1 MKTIQKKLF
10 ILLFIL
16 PLSIFAQ
23 STLQG
28 TVLDNLGQTL
38 PGVSVVVKGTSNG
51 VATDFDGNFTLTN
64 VKKGDVVSFSYVGF
78 KAQDLIYNNQ
88 KEVAITMQEDAQ
100 QLTDVVVIGYGTV
113 KKADATGSVATV
125 TTKDFVKGP
134 VVAVDQMIQGKVA
147 GLQVTNGGG
156 SPGEGST
163 IRIRGG
169 SSLNANNDPLIVIDG
184 LPVDGGS
191 SGGRNFLATINQNNI
206 ESATVLKDASAT
218 AIYGSR
224 ASNGV
229 IIITTK
235 KGKSGELKVEYN
247 GNLSYSKLVKQV
259 DVLSANQFRDYVN
272 ANGRVETDPLKPNF
286 GENVHALLL
295 GQSNTDWQD
304 KIYQV
309 ATGTDHNFALSG
321 GVDNLTYRASAG
333 FTDMNGILKRD
344 NFKRAT
350 VGLSLVG
357 KFLDNHLKIELN
369 NNTASMKN
377 VYAERGAIGAAV
389 SFDPTQSPTNAD
401 GTYFQ
406 WGNTLAGRNPLAELY
421 QKNNFGTQF
430 RSVGN
435 IQTEYK
441 LHFFPDLKLVAN
453 LGYDEISGR
462 TFGNTELDYSYPSG
476 GAGNYY
482 DNNDTFNNKL
492 MDLFFNYNKDIKSI
506 NTVVDVTAGYSY
518 QDFRF
523 KNAGQNYEAANDL
536 LKINDISRG
545 RRNLQSFFAR
555 TNLTFANKYLV
566 TLSYRRDGT
575 SRFTEENRWGNFP
588 AAALAWKLNEEDFIK
603 NINSIS
609 TLKLRLGWG
618 ITGQQDVGNNY
629 PSIPLY
635 LTSDVSS
642 QYQFGNQ
649 FYPTVRPQQYN
660 KNLKWEETETRN
672 IGLDFGFL
680 KERITGS
687 VDVYE
692 KRTKDLIAFVPNPS
706 FIGFSN
712 KDNYNI
718 GKMINQG
725 VEISAAVVPVKN
737 ENFNWTIGGN
747 VTLQNSKVDD
757 LFLDPKFFPGVNVGG
772 YSGGVGNTIQNHQ
785 VGYAPSS
792 FYVYE
797 QAYNAS
803 GQPIDGAYID
813 RNKDGKVDENDKYR
827 YKKPASDVFYGLF
840 TSLSYKNWDMSMS
853 WRGSWGNFNYNNVD
867 SQFGWESQVLI
878 RETDLGN
885 GVTNL
890 LDTNFASTDAKR
902 YESDYYIQDASFVR
916 LDNLTIGYSFSNFL
930 NTKANAKLSLGGQN
944 LLLFTKY
951 KGIDPEISGG
961 IDNNLYPR
969 PRMYTLGL
977 NVNF

>member
-1 MKTIQKKLF
+1 MQKKLF

-16 PLSIFAQ
+16 PFSIFAQ
-23 STLQG
+23 STLKG

-64 VKKGDVVSFSYVGF
+64 VKKGDVVTFSYVGF

-88 KEVAITMQEDAQ
+88 KEVSITMQEDAQ
-100 QLTDVVVIGYGTV
+100 QLADVVVIGYGTV
-113 KKADATGSVATV
+113 KKSDATGSVATV

-134 VVAVDQMIQGKVA
+134 VVSVDQMIQGKVA
-147 GLQVTNGGG
+147 GLQITNGGG

-206 ESATVLKDASAT
+206 ESVTVLKDASAT

-235 KGKSGELKVEYN
+235 KGKAGDLKVEYN

-259 DVLSANQFRDYVN
+259 DVLSAKQFTDYVN
-272 ANGRVETDPLKPNF
+272 TNGNANQQG
-286 GENVHALLL
+286 LL
-295 GQSNTDWQD
+295 GSSNTDWQD
-304 KIYQV
+304 EIYQV
-309 ATGTDHNFALSG
+309 ATGTDHNVALSG
-321 GVDNLTYRASAG
+321 GVDNITYRASAG

-344 NFKRAT
+344 NFQRT
-350 VGLSLVG
+350 SIGLGLVG
-357 KFLDNHLKIELN
+357 KFFDNHLKIEVN

-377 VYAERGAIGAAV
+377 NYSNRGAIGAAV
-389 SFDPTQSPTNAD
+389 SFDPTQSITNPD

-406 WGNTLAGRNPLAELY
+406 WGNNLAGRNPLGELN
-421 QKNNFGTQF
+421 QNNNYGTQF

-453 LGYDEISGR
+453 LGYDEISGK
-462 TFGNTELDYSYPSG
+462 TFGNTAIDYAYPS
-476 GAGNYY
+476 AGNYY
-482 DNNDTFNNKL
+482 DNSDTFNNKL
-492 MDLFFNYNKDIKSI
+492 MDLFFNYNKGIKSI
-506 NTVVDVTAGYSY
+506 DAVVDFTAGYSY

-523 KNAGQNYEAANDL
+523 KNAGENFNAANNIL
-536 LKINDISRG
+536 IENPTSRG
-545 RRNLQSFFAR
+545 RRNLQSFFGR

-588 AAALAWKLNEEDFIK
+588 AAALAWKLNEESFVK
-603 NINSIS
+603 NIRSIS

-635 LTSDVSS
+635 LTSDVNS

-649 FYPTVRPQQYN
+649 FYSTVRPQQYN

-680 KERITGS
+680 KERITGTI
-687 VDVYE
+687 DVYE
-692 KRTKDLIAFVPNPS
+692 KRTKDLIAFVPNPA
-706 FIGFSN
+706 FFGFSN
-712 KDNYNI
+712 ADNYNI
-718 GKMINQG
+718 GKMVNKGI
-725 VEISAAVVPVKN
+725 EISAAVVPVKTDN
-737 ENFNWTIGGN
+737 INWTIGGN
-747 VTLQNSKVDD
+747 ITLQNSKVDD
-757 LFLDPKFFPGVNVGG
+757 LFLDPNFFPGINVGG

-797 QAYNAS
+797 QAYNVS
-803 GQPIDGAYID
+803 GQPIDGVYID
-813 RNKDGKVDENDKYR
+813 RNQDGQVDEKDKYR
-827 YKKPASDVFYGLF
+827 FKKPAADVFYGLF
-840 TSLSYKNWDMSMS
+840 TNLSYKNWDMSMS
-853 WRGSWGNFNYNNVD
+853 WRGSWGNYNYNNVD
-867 SQFGWESQVLI
+867 SQFGWKNQVLI
-878 RETDLGN
+878 RDTDLGN

-890 LDTNFASTDAKR
+890 LDTNFSSTDSKR

-916 LDNLTIGYSFSNFL
+916 LDNVTIGYNFTNFL

-944 LLLFTKY
+944 LLLFTNY

>member
-1 MKTIQKKLF
+1 MQKKLF

-16 PLSIFAQ
+16 PFSIFAQ
-23 STLQG
+23 STLKG

-64 VKKGDVVSFSYVGF
+64 VKKGDVVTFSYVGF

-88 KEVAITMQEDAQ
+88 KEVSITMQEDAQ
-100 QLTDVVVIGYGTV
+100 QLADVVVIGYGTV
-113 KKADATGSVATV
+113 KKSDATGSVATV

-147 GLQVTNGGG
+147 GLQITNGGG

-206 ESATVLKDASAT
+206 ESVTVLKDASAT

-235 KGKSGELKVEYN
+235 KGKAGDLKVEYN

-259 DVLSANQFRDYVN
+259 DVLSAKQFTDYVN
-272 ANGRVETDPLKPNF
+272 TNGNANQQG
-286 GENVHALLL
+286 LL
-295 GQSNTDWQD
+295 GSSNTDWQD
-304 KIYQV
+304 EIYQV
-309 ATGTDHNFALSG
+309 ATGTDHNVALSG
-321 GVDNLTYRASAG
+321 GVDNITYRASAG

-344 NFKRAT
+344 NFQRT
-350 VGLSLVG
+350 SIGLGLVG
-357 KFLDNHLKIELN
+357 KFFDNHLKIEVN

-377 VYAERGAIGAAV
+377 NYSNRGAIGAAV
-389 SFDPTQSPTNAD
+389 SFDPTQSITNPD

-406 WGNTLAGRNPLAELY
+406 WGNNLAGRNPLGELN
-421 QKNNFGTQF
+421 QNNNYGTQF

-453 LGYDEISGR
+453 LGYDEISGK
-462 TFGNTELDYSYPSG
+462 TFGNTAIDYAYPS
-476 GAGNYY
+476 AGNYY
-482 DNNDTFNNKL
+482 DNSDTFNNKL
-492 MDLFFNYNKDIKSI
+492 MDLFFKYNKGIKSI
-506 NTVVDVTAGYSY
+506 DAVVDFTAGYSY

-523 KNAGQNYEAANDL
+523 KNAGENFNAANNIL
-536 LKINDISRG
+536 IENPTSRG
-545 RRNLQSFFAR
+545 RRNLQSFFGR

-588 AAALAWKLNEEDFIK
+588 AAALAWKLNEESFVK
-603 NINSIS
+603 NIRSIS

-635 LTSDVSS
+635 LTSDVNS

-649 FYPTVRPQQYN
+649 FYSTVRPQQYN

-680 KERITGS
+680 KERITGTI
-687 VDVYE
+687 DVYE
-692 KRTKDLIAFVPNPS
+692 KRTKDLIAFVPNPA
-706 FIGFSN
+706 FFGFSN
-712 KDNYNI
+712 ADNYNI
-718 GKMINQG
+718 GKMVNKGI
-725 VEISAAVVPVKN
+725 EISAAVVPVKTDN
-737 ENFNWTIGGN
+737 INWTIGGN
-747 VTLQNSKVDD
+747 ITLQNSKVDD
-757 LFLDPKFFPGVNVGG
+757 LFLDPNFFPGINVGG

-797 QAYNAS
+797 QAYNVS
-803 GQPIDGAYID
+803 GQPIDGVYID
-813 RNKDGKVDENDKYR
+813 RNQDGQVDEKDKYR
-827 YKKPASDVFYGLF
+827 FKKPAADVFYGLF
-840 TSLSYKNWDMSMS
+840 TNLSYKNWDMSMS
-853 WRGSWGNFNYNNVD
+853 WRGSWGNYNYNNVD
-867 SQFGWESQVLI
+867 SQFGWKNQVLI
-878 RETDLGN
+878 RDTDLGN

-890 LDTNFASTDAKR
+890 LDTNFSSTDSKR

-916 LDNLTIGYSFSNFL
+916 LDNVTIGYNFTNFL

-944 LLLFTKY
+944 LLLFTNY

>member
-1 MKTIQKKLF
+1 MKTIQKKLLF
-10 ILLFIL
+10 LLLIL

-23 STLQG
+23 STLNG
-28 TVLDNLGQTL
+28 TVLDNLGQPL
-38 PGVSVVVKGTSNG
+38 PGVNIVVKGTQNG
-51 VATDFDGNFTLTN
+51 TSSDFDGKFSISS
-64 VKKGDVVSFSYVGF
+64 VKKGDVILFSFVGF
-78 KAQDLIYNNQ
+78 KNQELVYNNQ
-88 KEVAITMQEDAQ
+88 KEVSITMAEDAQ
-100 QLTDVVVIGYGTV
+100 QLADVVVIGYGTV

-134 VVAVDQMIQGKVA
+134 VVSVDQMVQGKVA

-169 SSLNANNDPLIVIDG
+169 SSLNANNDPLIVVDG

-206 ESATVLKDASAT
+206 ESVTVLKDASAT

-247 GNLSYSKLVKQV
+247 GNLSYSKLVKKV
-259 DVLSANQFRDYVN
+259 DVLDVNQFKDYVN
-272 ANGRVETDPLKPNF
+272 ANGSITQQ
-286 GENVHALLL
+286 GLL
-295 GQSNTDWQD
+295 GNSNTDWQNE
-304 KIYQV
+304 IYQV
-309 ATGTDHNFALSG
+309 AMGTDHNVAFSG
-321 GVDNLTYRASAG
+321 GVDNITYRASAG

-344 NFKRAT
+344 NFKRT
-350 VGLSLVG
+350 TIGLSLVG
-357 KFLDNHLKIELN
+357 RFFDNHLKVEIN

-377 VYAERGAIGAAV
+377 NYSNRGAIGSAV
-389 SFDPTQSPTNAD
+389 SYDPSQNPYNAD
-401 GTYFQ
+401 GSYFQ
-406 WGNTLAGRNPLAELY
+406 WYNPGGEINTLASRNPLAELN
-421 QKNNFGTQF
+421 QNNNFGNQF

-453 LGYDEISGR
+453 LGYDEIAGR
-462 TFGNTELDYSYPSG
+462 TYGNTALDYAYNT
-476 GAGNYY
+476 AGNYY
-482 DNNDTFNNKL
+482 DNRDTFNNKL

-506 NTVVDVTAGYSY
+506 NTVIDFTAGYSY

-523 KNAGQNYEAANDL
+523 KNSGENYSASNDFL
-536 LKINDISRG
+536 TVNLTSRG
-545 RRNLQSFFAR
+545 RRNLQSFFGR
-555 TNLTFANKYLV
+555 TNLTFANKYLL

-588 AAALAWKLNEEDFIK
+588 AAALAWKLNEEGFIK
-603 NINSIS
+603 NIKSVS
-609 TLKLRLGWG
+609 TLKLRFGWG

-635 LTSDVSS
+635 LTSDVNS

-660 KNLKWEETETRN
+660 RNLKWEETETRN
-672 IGLDFGFL
+672 AGLDFGFF
-680 KERITGS
+680 KDRVTGS

-692 KRTKDLIAFVPNPS
+692 KRTKDLIAYVQNPA
-706 FIGFSN
+706 FFGFSN
-712 KDNYNI
+712 ADNYNI
-718 GKMINQG
+718 GKMINKG
-725 VEISAAVVPVKN
+725 VEISAAVTPIKN
-737 ENFNWTIGGN
+737 DNFNWTIGGN
-747 VTLQNSKVDD
+747 ITLQNSKVDD
-757 LFLDPKFFPGVNVGG
+757 LFLDPKFFPGVNTGQ
-772 YSGGVGNTIQNHQ
+772 YAGGVGNYIQNHQ
-785 VGYAPSS
+785 VGYAPNS
-792 FYVYE
+792 FFVYE
-797 QAYNAS
+797 QAYNVN
-803 GQPIDGAYID
+803 GQPIDGVYID
-813 RNKDGKVDENDKYR
+813 RNNDGLINEQDKYR
-827 YKKPASDVFYGLF
+827 YKKPASDIFYGFF
-840 TSLSYKNWDMSMS
+840 TNLTYKNWDMAMS
-853 WRGSWGNFNYNNVD
+853 WHGSWGNYNYNNVD
-867 SQFGWESQVLI
+867 SQYGFKTQIVLNSSAPN
-878 RETDLGN
+878 LN
-885 GVTNL
+885 NSVSNL
-890 LDTNFASTDAKR
+890 LDTNFSQAR

-916 LDNLTIGYSFSNFL
+916 LDNLTIGYNFTNFL
-930 NTKANAKLSLGGQN
+930 NSKANAKLSLGGQN
-944 LLLFTKY
+944 LLLFTNY

-961 IDNNLYPR
+961 IDSNIYPR